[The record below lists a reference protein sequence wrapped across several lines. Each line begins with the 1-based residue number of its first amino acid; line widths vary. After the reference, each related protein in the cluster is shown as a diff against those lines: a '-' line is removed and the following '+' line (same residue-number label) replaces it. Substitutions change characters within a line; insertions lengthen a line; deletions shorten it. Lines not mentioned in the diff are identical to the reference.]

1 VPPAPVRLSLTLRG
15 HCLPFAAEIQATRRL
30 RGGIT
35 GGMGMPFAGDVR
47 SRLQGAL
54 RAAMKDRDRVAVSA
68 LRSALAAIANAEA
81 VPVPEAFGRPAAPV
95 GNAHDAGTITGPA
108 GAEVRRREVT
118 EDEATA
124 IAAGEAAE
132 RRAAAREY
140 RTAGHADRAGRL
152 LREAEVIES
161 ALYRAAH
168 RDDA

>member
-1 VPPAPVRLSLTLRG
+1 
-15 HCLPFAAEIQATRRL
+15 LPFAAEIQATRRL

-35 GGMGMPFAGDVR
+35 GGMSMPPPAGDVR

-81 VPVPEAFGRPAAPV
+81 VPVPEAFGRPTAAPV